1 MTVTPSVA
9 FFESQFQRQVR
20 DGDFAL
26 NPFERAALPYLHG
39 RTLDFG
45 CGLGNLAVAAAERGC
60 SVAALDASHT
70 AIEHLRQVASERALP
85 IEAYEAE
92 LRDYELREDFD
103 AVVSIGLLMFFECPA
118 AFRQLS
124 ELQSH
129 VRRDGIA
136 VVNVLVEGTTYL
148 DMFDPRD
155 HCLFARDEMRRRFDG
170 WNVLRCDY
178 QDFDAPNRTVKS
190 FVTLVAKKPPALA
203 GSGPTRT
210 SRTRSNRRASA

>member
-1 MTVTPSVA
+1 
-9 FFESQFQRQVR
+9 
-20 DGDFAL
+20 
-26 NPFERAALPYLHG
+26 
-39 RTLDFG
+39 
-45 CGLGNLAVAAAERGC
+45 
-60 SVAALDASHT
+60 
-70 AIEHLRQVASERALP
+70 
-85 IEAYEAE
+85 
-92 LRDYELREDFD
+92 
-103 AVVSIGLLMFFECPA
+103 MFFECPA

-190 FVTLVAKKPPALA
+190 FVTLVAKRPSALA